1 MSSEVGV
8 VSAVRSPFGKF
19 GGALRDFTLPELG
32 GRVVAEAIR
41 RAGIDPADVEEVAT
55 GVNLPGADRSIARQ
69 VLIEAGIPATRVAY
83 TIDRACCSSMAAT
96 SMASRSIRLGD
107 TKIAVAGGTE
117 NMSRVPYF
125 LTAQRWGH
133 ALGDVVLKDQL
144 VIADPMTGKPR
155 AVQAGEEAV
164 EYGITRAEQDAWA
177 LRSHENYLRAWE
189 AGKFAEEIMPI
200 SVPQPKGEPLLL
212 TQDES
217 VRPGTTLDK
226 LAALPTIYGSSTV
239 TAGNA
244 PGLNTGASAMVLM
257 SPQEAERRGIEPLAM
272 LIGWAMASGHPD
284 RIASIPAESARLVLE
299 QVGLTIDD
307 MDLVEI
313 NEAFAAVPLVSTLV
327 MAGGDRARAEAI
339 RTRTNVNGGAIAIG
353 HPTGATGA
361 RLVMTL
367 IYELRRRRDAAG
379 ESRPYH
385 GLATICGGIGEAE
398 AIIVKVGARRP
409 PRTRSRGQRS
419 RT

>member
-1 MSSEVGV
+1 VPRSSEVDV
-8 VSAVRSPFGKF
+8 ISAVRSPFGKF
-19 GGALRDFTLPELG
+19 GGALRDLTLPELG
-32 GRVVAEAIR
+32 GQVVAEAIR

-69 VLIEAGIPATRVAY
+69 VLIEAGIPPTRVAY
-83 TIDRACCSSMAAT
+83 TIDRACCSSMAAI

-117 NMSRVPYF
+117 NMSKVPYF
-125 LTAQRWGH
+125 LTAQRWGNQ
-133 ALGDVVLKDQL
+133 LGDVVLKDQL
-144 VIADPMTGKPR
+144 IIADPMTGKPR

-164 EYGITRAEQDAWA
+164 EYGVTRADQDAWA
-177 LRSHENYLRAWE
+177 VRSHEHYLRARE
-189 AGKFAEEIMPI
+189 AGKFAQEVMPI
-200 SVPQPKGEPLLL
+200 PVPQPKGEPLLF
-212 TQDES
+212 TEDES
-217 VRPGTTLDK
+217 VRPGTTTEK
-226 LAALPTIYGSSTV
+226 LAALPTIYGSLTV

-257 SPQEAERRGIEPLAM
+257 SPEEAERRSREPLAT

-284 RIASIPAESARLVLE
+284 RIASIPAESARLVLQ
-299 QVGLTIDD
+299 QVGMTIDD
-307 MDLVEI
+307 MDLIEI

-327 MAGGDRARAEAI
+327 MAGGDRERAEAL
-339 RTRTNVNGGAIAIG
+339 RRRTNVNGGAIAIG

-367 IYELRRRRDAAG
+367 IYELRRRREAAG
-379 ESRPYH
+379 EGRPYF

-398 AIIVKVGARRP
+398 AIVVKVAARRAARP
-409 PRTRSRGQRS
+409 RSRG
-419 RT
+419 

>member
-1 MSSEVGV
+1 VSTSREVVV

-19 GGALRDFTLPELG
+19 GGTLKDLTLPELG
-32 GRVVAEAIR
+32 GPVVAEAIR
-41 RAGIDPADVEEVAT
+41 RAGVEPADVEEVAI

-69 VLIEAGIPATRVAY
+69 VLIAAGIPPTRVAY
-83 TIDRACCSSMAAT
+83 TIDRACCSSMAAI

-155 AVQAGEEAV
+155 AVQVAEEAD
-164 EYGITRAEQDAWA
+164 EYGVTREDQDAWA
-177 LRSHENYLRAWE
+177 VRSHERFLRARE
-189 AGKFAEEIMPI
+189 AGKFADEIM
-200 SVPQPKGEPLLL
+200 SLLVPQPKGEPLRFAE
-212 TQDES
+212 DES
-217 VRPGTTLDK
+217 VRPGTTIEK

-257 SPQEAERRGIEPLAM
+257 SPEEAERRGIEPLAT

-284 RIASIPAESARLVLE
+284 RIASIPAESARLVLH
-299 QVGLTIDD
+299 QVGMTIDD
-307 MDLVEI
+307 MDLIEI
-313 NEAFAAVPLVSTLV
+313 NEAFAAVPLVATLV
-327 MAGGDRARAEAI
+327 MAGGDRAKAEAL
-339 RTRTNVNGGAIAIG
+339 RGKTNVNGGAIAIG

-367 IYELRRRRDAAG
+367 IYELRRRREAAG
-379 ESRPYH
+379 ESRPYY
-385 GLATICGGIGEAE
+385 GVATICGGIGEAE
-398 AIIVKVGARRP
+398 AIVVKVAGGTP
-409 PRTRSRGQRS
+409 TPQRS
-419 RT
+419 EG

>member
-1 MSSEVGV
+1 MRPSSEVAV

-19 GGALRDFTLPELG
+19 GGALKDFTLPELG
-32 GRVVAEAIR
+32 GLVVAEAIR
-41 RAGIDPADVEEVAT
+41 RSGVDPADVEEVAT

-69 VLIEAGIPATRVAY
+69 VLIEAGIPPERVAY

-107 TKIAVAGGTE
+107 TKIAVASGTE
-117 NMSRVPYF
+117 NMSKVPYF

-177 LRSHENYLRAWE
+177 VRSHENYLRARD
-189 AGKFAEEIMPI
+189 AGHFAEEIMPI
-200 SVPQPKGEPLLL
+200 PVPQPKGEPVLFS
-212 TQDES
+212 QDES
-217 VRPGTTLDK
+217 VRPGTTMEK
-226 LAALPTIYGSSTV
+226 LAALPTIYGSPTV

-257 SPQEAERRGIEPLAM
+257 SPDEAERRGNEPLGM

-284 RIASIPAESARLVLE
+284 RIASIPAESARLALN
-299 QVGLTIDD
+299 QVGMTIDE

-327 MAGGDRARAEAI
+327 MAGGDRKKADVI
-339 RTRTNVNGGAIAIG
+339 RNKTNVNGGAIAIG

-367 IYELRRRRDAAG
+367 IYELRRRRDAGDA
-379 ESRPYH
+379 SRPYY
-385 GLATICGGIGEAE
+385 GVATICGGIGEAE
-398 AIIVKVGARRP
+398 AIVVKVPARTP
-409 PRTRSRGQRS
+409 TPARSRA
-419 RT
+419 

>member
-1 MSSEVGV
+1 VPASSEVAV

-19 GGALRDFTLPELG
+19 GGALKDFSLPGLG
-32 GRVVAEAIR
+32 GLVVAEAIR
-41 RAGIDPADVEEVAT
+41 RAGIEPADVEEVAT

-69 VLIEAGIPATRVAY
+69 VLIEAGIPTDRVAY

-107 TKIAVAGGTE
+107 ARIAVAGGTE

-155 AVQAGEEAV
+155 ALQAGEEAL
-164 EYGITRAEQDAWA
+164 EYGISRADQDAWA
-177 LRSHENYLRAWE
+177 VRSHEHYLRARE
-189 AGKFAEEIMPI
+189 AGAFDEEIMPI
-200 SVPQPKGEPLLL
+200 AVPQPKGEPVLF

-217 VRPGTTLDK
+217 VRPGTTMEK
-226 LAALPTIYGSSTV
+226 LAALPTIYGSPTI

-257 SPQEAERRGIEPLAM
+257 APDEAERRGSEPLGT

-284 RIASIPAESARLVLE
+284 RIASIPAESARIVLDR
-299 QVGLTIDD
+299 VGMTIDD
-307 MDLVEI
+307 MDLIEI
-313 NEAFAAVPLVSTLV
+313 NEAFAAVPLVSTLI
-327 MAGGDRARAEAI
+327 MAGGDRERAEAI
-339 RTRTNVNGGAIAIG
+339 RARTNVNGGAIAIG

-367 IYELRRRRDAAG
+367 IYELRRRRQAAG
-379 ESRPYH
+379 DSRPYH
-385 GLATICGGIGEAE
+385 GVATICGGIGEAE
-398 AIIVKVGARRP
+398 AIVVRVGAP
-409 PRTRSRGQRS
+409 ERSVA
-419 RT
+419 